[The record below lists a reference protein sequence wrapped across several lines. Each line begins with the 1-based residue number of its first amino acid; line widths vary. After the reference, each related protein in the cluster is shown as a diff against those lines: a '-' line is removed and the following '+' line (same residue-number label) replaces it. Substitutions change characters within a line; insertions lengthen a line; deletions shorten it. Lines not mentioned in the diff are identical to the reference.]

1 MGELSLTSPKFK
13 HMGVIPK
20 KYTCQGEEVNPPLQ
34 ISGVPQDAKSL
45 ALIVIDPDAPM
56 GIMVTHWV
64 IFNLNPT
71 TTEISEGSSI
81 EEGMV
86 GKNMRGKNKY
96 MGPCPPRG
104 THRYI
109 FKLYALDTLLNLDSK
124 NRKKKVIKAMNG
136 HIIEK
141 TELIGTYSKQK

>member
-1 MGELSLTSPKFK
+1 MGDLSLTSPKFK
-13 HMGVIPK
+13 HMGAIPK
-20 KYTCQGEEVNPPLQ
+20 KYTCQGEEVSPPLQ

-56 GIMVTHWV
+56 GITVTHWV

-71 TTEISEGSSI
+71 ITEISEGSSI
-81 EEGMV
+81 EEGIV

-141 TELIGTYSKQK
+141 AELIGTYSKQK

>member
-20 KYTCQGEEVNPPLQ
+20 KYTCQDEEVNPPLQ